1 MDVSTIS
8 LLLVCGVLS
17 GMMNTLAS
25 SGSAITLP
33 VMIFLGVPPPVANAT
48 NRLPILIGSSIS
60 VYNFQRSKDIV

>member
-25 SGSAITLP
+25 SGSAIILP
-33 VMIFLGVPPPVANAT
+33 VIFFGVPPHLRA
-48 NRLPILIGSSIS
+48 
-60 VYNFQRSKDIV
+60 FD